1 MSARILEGKYF
12 AAQIKEGVKKD
23 IEKLQKAYGVTP
35 GLAVLLVGDD
45 AASNVYVA
53 NKEKSCKE
61 LGLHSVLKRLPATT
75 TKEELLAQVARLNQA
90 SEIHGILIQLPLPQS
105 LAGFEAEILQAID
118 PRKDV
123 DGFHPQNVGNL
134 SIGGEALVP
143 CTPLGCVKMLE
154 LAGIDIGGKHAVIVG
169 RSNIVGKP
177 LLQLLLKRNATV
189 TVCHSKTQN
198 LASFTKQADL
208 LVSAVGKPNFI
219 TADMIKPGAVVLDVG
234 INRLANRKLTG
245 DVDFA
250 SVKEVA
256 GAITPVPGGV
266 GLLTIAALMQN
277 TVQAATMQLAG
288 Q

>member
-105 LAGFEAEILQAID
+105 LAGVEAEILQAID

>member
-1 MSARILEGKYF
+1 MSAKILEGKYF

-23 IEKLQKAYGVTP
+23 IEELQKAYGVTP

-75 TKEELLAQVARLNQA
+75 TKEELLAQIARLNQA
-90 SEIHGILIQLPLPQS
+90 PEIHGILVQLPLPQS
-105 LAGFEAEILQAID
+105 LAGVEAEILQAID
-118 PRKDV
+118 PQKDV

-154 LAGIDIGGKHAVIVG
+154 LAGIDVGGKHAVIVG

-177 LLQLLLKRNATV
+177 LSQLLLKRNATV
-189 TVCHSKTQN
+189 TICHSKTQN

-208 LVSAVGKPNFI
+208 LVSAVGKPHFI
-219 TADMIKPGAVVLDVG
+219 TADMVKPGAIVLDVG

-277 TVQAATMQLAG
+277 TVQAAKMQLAG